1 MAEGLDKNSWFWI
14 DSQDEFEQ
22 LVQQWSAS
30 DEIALDTEFHR
41 EKTYYPRL
49 ALLQVG
55 WAGKVAL
62 IDPIKIDLAPLKQLF
77 SCPVLVVL
85 HAGIQDLEILSRV
98 VGAVPAK
105 IFDTQ
110 LAAGFIGY
118 SNPSL
123 ALLSERILGIAL
135 PKGDRLTDWTK
146 RPLSQSQLRY
156 AASDVSNLIELKH
169 VIEQD
174 LIRMNRLDWA
184 LDESRILLERDRSQV
199 PLERAWWKIRECK
212 HLKGDSRKVAQTLAA
227 WREERAA
234 RLDIPPRYVI
244 PDLAIAVI
252 SQDMPN
258 SVSRLGTLRG
268 VEHRHLANGVD
279 QEIINAV
286 NLGRLLPDE
295 ALMLPVTEEG
305 DKNLKV
311 ISSLATLWVGQL
323 AQHLKVDPALLA
335 TRSDI
340 SEYLRGDSRS
350 RLSTGWRND
359 VLGVA
364 LSKMAR
370 GELAVAVNQ
379 YGELEL
385 ELRSHNLFEPV
396 NRDFRG
402 EDAVSNELAF

>member
-1 MAEGLDKNSWFWI
+1 MAEGLDNNSWFWV
-14 DSQDEFEQ
+14 DRQDEFEQ
-22 LVQQWSAS
+22 LIQRWSDS

-55 WAGKVAL
+55 WADEVAL
-62 IDPIKIDLAPLKQLF
+62 IDPIKVDLAPLSKLF
-77 SCPVLVVL
+77 SSSVLVVL

-98 VGAVPAK
+98 VGSVPAK

-123 ALLSERILGIAL
+123 SLLSERILGIAL

-169 VIEQD
+169 VIEQE
-174 LIRMNRLDWA
+174 LVRMDRLEWA
-184 LDESRILLERDRSQV
+184 LDESRILLEKDRSQV
-199 PLERAWWKIRECK
+199 PVERAWWKIRECK

-234 RLDIPPRYVI
+234 KLDIPPRYVI

-258 SVSRLGTLRG
+258 SVARLGTLRG

-279 QEIINAV
+279 QEVISAV
-286 NLGRLLPDE
+286 DLGRSLPDE

-305 DKNLKV
+305 DKNLKI
-311 ISSLATLWVGQL
+311 ISALATLWVNQL
-323 AQHLKVDPALLA
+323 AQYLKVDPALLA

-340 SEYLRGDSRS
+340 SEYLKGDSKS

-359 VLGVA
+359 VLGAA
-364 LSKMAR
+364 LSKLAR

-379 YGELEL
+379 VGELEL
-385 ELRSHNLFEPV
+385 ELRSHNLFDSI
-396 NRDFRG
+396 NRKSR
-402 EDAVSNELAF
+402 E

>member
-1 MAEGLDKNSWFWI
+1 MAEGLDNNSWFWV
-14 DSQDEFEQ
+14 DRQDEFEQ
-22 LVQQWSAS
+22 LIQRWSDS

-55 WAGKVAL
+55 WADEVAL
-62 IDPIKIDLAPLKQLF
+62 IDPIKVDLAPLSKLF
-77 SCPVLVVL
+77 SSSVLVVL

-98 VGAVPAK
+98 VGSVPAK

-123 ALLSERILGIAL
+123 SLLSERILGIAL

-169 VIEQD
+169 VIEQE
-174 LIRMNRLDWA
+174 LIRMDRLEWA
-184 LDESRILLERDRSQV
+184 LDESRILLEKDRSQV
-199 PLERAWWKIRECK
+199 PVERAWWKIRECK

-234 RLDIPPRYVI
+234 KLDIPPRYVI

-258 SVSRLGTLRG
+258 SVARLGTLRG

-279 QEIINAV
+279 QEVISAV
-286 NLGRLLPDE
+286 DLGRSLPDE

-305 DKNLKV
+305 DKNLKI
-311 ISSLATLWVGQL
+311 ISALATLWVNQL
-323 AQHLKVDPALLA
+323 AQYLKVDPALLA

-340 SEYLRGDSRS
+340 SEYLKGDSKS

-359 VLGVA
+359 VLGAA
-364 LSKMAR
+364 LSKLAR

-379 YGELEL
+379 VGELEL
-385 ELRSHNLFEPV
+385 ELRSHNLFDSI
-396 NRDFRG
+396 NRKSR
-402 EDAVSNELAF
+402 E

>member
-1 MAEGLDKNSWFWI
+1 MAEGLDNNSWFWV
-14 DSQDEFEQ
+14 DRQDEFEQ
-22 LVQQWSAS
+22 LIQRWSDS

-55 WAGKVAL
+55 WADEVAL
-62 IDPIKIDLAPLKQLF
+62 IDPIKVDLAPLSKLF
-77 SCPVLVVL
+77 SSSVLVVL

-98 VGAVPAK
+98 VGSVPAK

-123 ALLSERILGIAL
+123 SLLSERILGIAL

-169 VIEQD
+169 VIEQE
-174 LIRMNRLDWA
+174 LVRMDRLEWA
-184 LDESRILLERDRSQV
+184 LDESRILLEKDRSQV
-199 PLERAWWKIRECK
+199 PVERAWWKIRECK

-234 RLDIPPRYVI
+234 KLDIPPRYVI

-258 SVSRLGTLRG
+258 SVARLGTLRG

-279 QEIINAV
+279 QEIINSV
-286 NLGRLLPDE
+286 DLGRSLPDE

-305 DKNLKV
+305 DKNLKI
-311 ISSLATLWVGQL
+311 ISALATLWVNQL
-323 AQHLKVDPALLA
+323 AQYLKVDPALLA

-340 SEYLRGDSRS
+340 SEYLKGDSKS

-359 VLGVA
+359 VLGAA
-364 LSKMAR
+364 LSKLAR

-379 YGELEL
+379 VGELEL
-385 ELRSHNLFEPV
+385 ELRSHNLFDSI
-396 NRDFRG
+396 NRKSR
-402 EDAVSNELAF
+402 E